1 MTPRRVFD
9 GQRGLV
15 TAIFFASFCL
25 NILILTT
32 PLYMLQL
39 FSRVLSSGSIS
50 TLIALTIAAGIALFF
65 YMIFDAVRQRL
76 VSRLANRLETWM
88 GPVILRSVVHGLP
101 GAQDT
106 QPVRDLQDIRT
117 FVTSS
122 TFTALLDAPW
132 SILFVLLIYMF
143 HPLLGIVAT
152 VGIATL
158 FTLGIIS
165 EIAGRKPAREASA
178 ASRKSNM
185 TADEILRNGD
195 IVRAMGKTPALVRRW
210 QAQSFGAVISGTRS
224 HDRVANM
231 TSVAKTVRMLLQIAI
246 MATGVLLVLDGRM
259 GPGMMIA
266 ASILLGRAAAPVEQ
280 SIAGWRSLIQTR
292 VAVQRLNDLL
302 ALNVTEED
310 RLELPEPQ
318 GYLSVQDATLVS
330 PSRQDPLIMGISFD
344 LKPGDSLG
352 LFGPSGAGKTTLARA
367 LVGLEPLTRGHVRID
382 DAALTDWPD
391 EQIGR
396 HIGFLPQRVDL
407 FDGTVAQNIAM
418 MDADARPQD
427 IVSAAKRARV
437 HDLIL
442 SLPKGYNTPVGPNG
456 NFLSAGQRQ
465 RIGLARAFFGDPC
478 LIVLDEPNSNLDPS
492 GEEALADAIGEAT
505 GAGAVVIV
513 ISHRMSVLKAVNHVG
528 ILENG
533 RLIRFGKAKSELAG
547 DNILPMSGRVSVDTL
562 GPQEP
567 EAGETHNSGADAR
580 QMTGGAS

>member
-1 MTPRRVFD
+1 
-9 GQRGLV
+9 
-15 TAIFFASFCL
+15 
-25 NILILTT
+25 
-32 PLYMLQL
+32 
-39 FSRVLSSGSIS
+39 
-50 TLIALTIAAGIALFF
+50 
-65 YMIFDAVRQRL
+65 
-76 VSRLANRLETWM
+76 
-88 GPVILRSVVHGLP
+88 
-101 GAQDT
+101 
-106 QPVRDLQDIRT
+106 
-117 FVTSS
+117 
-122 TFTALLDAPW
+122 
-132 SILFVLLIYMF
+132 
-143 HPLLGIVAT
+143 
-152 VGIATL
+152 
-158 FTLGIIS
+158 
-165 EIAGRKPAREASA
+165 
-178 ASRKSNM
+178 
-185 TADEILRNGD
+185 
-195 IVRAMGKTPALVRRW
+195 
-210 QAQSFGAVISGTRS
+210 
-224 HDRVANM
+224 
-231 TSVAKTVRMLLQIAI
+231 
-246 MATGVLLVLDGRM
+246 
-259 GPGMMIA
+259 
-266 ASILLGRAAAPVEQ
+266 
-280 SIAGWRSLIQTR
+280 
-292 VAVQRLNDLL
+292 
-302 ALNVTEED
+302 
-310 RLELPEPQ
+310 
-318 GYLSVQDATLVS
+318 
-330 PSRQDPLIMGISFD
+330 MGISFD

-505 GAGAVVIV
+505 TAGAVVIV

-533 RLIRFGKAKSELAG
+533 KLIRFGKAKSELAG

-567 EAGETHNSGADAR
+567 EAEVPHNSGADAR